1 MKRKLLISGL
11 ITLLSIST
19 FTGCVNDS
27 SSQNISSS
35 STLMSEEA
43 KLDNML
49 ANLRKGVQFKGV
61 LDQEVSY
68 LDSYQG
74 TPTGKKALN
83 EYQVE
88 INYSSKNENG
98 YSALVNRY
106 DATLE
111 EDIEIINTTV
121 FEGEDGYAYYY
132 GLNYDNSIIKYPLLD
147 KNGMEHMNFAYYYL
161 NPFNYLMGK
170 DFIKVESKENTYT
183 LNNGKAAFFASNVL
197 GDIDPAFFGVIE
209 NIEFKIENYELKGI
223 TVEPAIAY
231 DSQTDYETWETIFY
245 SLDQTIILEAKN
257 IGTNEIKKPTPR
269 ETKDEHKALQ
279 DALNKFSSKNF
290 KANLHIEN
298 LRDGEANGEYDIAY
312 YYDGKNLYFTTDDN
326 GKPSQGDIL
335 LYQYEGEEYLSP
347 LAYDLDEDEFTA
359 EAAKSLASMNNV
371 FKYNDIT
378 PLISEVK
385 AEIFDYDKFRKNY
398 RCCDEL
404 VSFIASRAFVPLLNP
419 IAQQL
424 NGGCSSFVVK
434 LTADGNI
441 DYINFQTQTASFYN
455 DISKCKLTFENVGT
469 TTLPDYVYAEEK

>member
-19 FTGCVNDS
+19 FTGCVNNS

-88 INYSSKNENG
+88 INYSSKDENG
-98 YSALVNRY
+98 YSAFVNRY

-170 DFIKVESKENTYT
+170 DFIKVENKENTYT
-183 LNNGKAAFFASNVL
+183 CRRQSRFA
-197 GDIDPAFFGVIE
+197 D
-209 NIEFKIENYELKGI
+209 
-223 TVEPAIAY
+223 
-231 DSQTDYETWETIFY
+231 
-245 SLDQTIILEAKN
+245 
-257 IGTNEIKKPTPR
+257 
-269 ETKDEHKALQ
+269 
-279 DALNKFSSKNF
+279 
-290 KANLHIEN
+290 
-298 LRDGEANGEYDIAY
+298 
-312 YYDGKNLYFTTDDN
+312 
-326 GKPSQGDIL
+326 
-335 LYQYEGEEYLSP
+335 
-347 LAYDLDEDEFTA
+347 
-359 EAAKSLASMNNV
+359 
-371 FKYNDIT
+371 
-378 PLISEVK
+378 
-385 AEIFDYDKFRKNY
+385 
-398 RCCDEL
+398 
-404 VSFIASRAFVPLLNP
+404 
-419 IAQQL
+419 
-424 NGGCSSFVVK
+424 
-434 LTADGNI
+434 
-441 DYINFQTQTASFYN
+441 
-455 DISKCKLTFENVGT
+455 
-469 TTLPDYVYAEEK
+469 